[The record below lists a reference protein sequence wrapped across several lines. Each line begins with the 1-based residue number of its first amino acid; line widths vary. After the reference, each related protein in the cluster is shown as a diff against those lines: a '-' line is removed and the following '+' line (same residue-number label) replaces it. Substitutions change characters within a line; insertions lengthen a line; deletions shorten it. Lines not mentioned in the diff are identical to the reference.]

1 MWPGGS
7 LGGKMAMSLSVVLGL
22 CAALC
27 GGAAVAVSDSDHKFY
42 TGATDVSVSTNL
54 PTRES

>member
-1 MWPGGS
+1 MAGRFTRGKNGDELVRSAGAVSGCAVVPG
-7 LGGKMAMSLSVVLGL
+7 A
-22 CAALC
+22 
-27 GGAAVAVSDSDHKFY
+27 AVSDSDHKFY

>member
-1 MWPGGS
+1 
-7 LGGKMAMSLSVVLGL
+7 MAMSLSVVLGL

-27 GGAAVAVSDSDHKFY
+27 GGVAVSDSDHKFY

>member
-1 MWPGGS
+1 
-7 LGGKMAMSLSVVLGL
+7 MAMSLSVVLGL

-42 TGATDVSVSTNL
+42 TGATDVSTNL
-54 PTRES
+54 PTRESQRNSY